1 MNELNEYKWQF
12 EKKKPQKQ
20 KKQNKKV
27 GGYLGTYVQYV
38 SLD

>member
-1 MNELNEYKWQF
+1 MNWMNTNDNL
-12 EKKKPQKQ
+12 KKKPQKQ

>member
-1 MNELNEYKWQF
+1 MTIW
-12 EKKKPQKQ
+12 KKKTQKQ

-27 GGYLGTYVQYV
+27 GEYLGTYVQYV